1 METTSMPIE
10 ILSTPIIQLITLL
23 LLIVLVNL
31 FCANV
36 IIDKANSGLDHESTQ
51 ATVLFILWAI
61 HEFTSSAFI
70 FIMTTYALFFIYISL
85 SLIFF
90 LAPIAVFFL
99 RNRKSKKSNAL

>member
-36 IIDKANSGLDHESTQ
+36 IIDKVNSGLDHESTQ
-51 ATVLFILWAI
+51 ATVLFILWTI

-70 FIMTTYALFFIYISL
+70 LIMTSYAFFFIYISL

-90 LAPIAVFFL
+90 LVPIVVFFL
-99 RNRKSKKSNAL
+99 RNRKSKRSNDR